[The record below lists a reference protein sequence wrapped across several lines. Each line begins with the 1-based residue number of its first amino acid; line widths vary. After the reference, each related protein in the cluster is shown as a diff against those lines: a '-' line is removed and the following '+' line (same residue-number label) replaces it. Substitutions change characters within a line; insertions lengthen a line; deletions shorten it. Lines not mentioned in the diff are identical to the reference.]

1 MRANQESCEHPS
13 DKRRTTQQG
22 FTECARCLADTSDPA
37 RARSFKLSARVEL
50 HAGDLVSISN
60 DGRARD
66 RGRFMYA
73 ETNEASGLVS
83 IAVLTHENTS
93 KGEPISSGWRF
104 VRPDRVRRG

>member
-1 MRANQESCEHPS
+1 MRAAQETCTHPA

-22 FTECARCLADTSDPA
+22 FMECSRCLADISDPA

-50 HAGDLVSISN
+50 HQGDLVSISN
-60 DGRARD
+60 NGSARD

-73 ETNEASGLVS
+73 ETSESTGLVS

>member
-1 MRANQESCEHPS
+1 MRAKEETCPHPS
-13 DKRRTTQQG
+13 DKQRTTQQG
-22 FTECARCLADTSDPA
+22 FTECSRCLADTSSPY
-37 RARSFKLSARVEL
+37 RSRSYQLSPRVVL
-50 HAGDLVSISN
+50 HQGDLVSIRN

-73 ETNEASGLVS
+73 ESNERTGLVS